1 MNPLIKLQFYYI
13 LGNRSS
19 HQGRIKKC
27 LNPNHWNDRNSS
39 KMKIKTKISVNV
51 EDGSRTSFLNNTT
64 QVAIHAHAA
73 MTEAVGRVGKNFLA
87 L

>member
-1 MNPLIKLQFYYI
+1 
-13 LGNRSS
+13 
-19 HQGRIKKC
+19 
-27 LNPNHWNDRNSS
+27 
-39 KMKIKTKISVNV
+39 MKIKTKISVNV

-73 MTEAVGRVGKNFLA
+73 VTEAVGRVGKNFLD